1 MPTVRV
7 MADGRSILATPGQM
21 DRVGIP
27 MFKVGGGNTI
37 KLVIDYTG
45 FLGSDTY
52 SSGAWTVANAT
63 QGTTTQSGPIVT
75 ALLIMPEILLGEYIP
90 TVASS
95 ENTMAVSVVHRLT
108 TTAGLIQNT
117 PVRFWLQPATA
128 TDVFILDG
136 SYLA

>member
-7 MADGRSILATPGQM
+7 MADGRSILATPGQA
-21 DRVGIP
+21 DRYGIP
-27 MFKVGGGNTI
+27 MFRVGGGNTV

-45 FLGSDTY
+45 FLGLETY
-52 SSGAWTVANAT
+52 ASGSWTIANAT
-63 QGTTTQSGPIVT
+63 LGTTTASGGIVS
-75 ALLIMPEILLGEYIP
+75 ALLVMPEILLGEYIP
-90 TVASS
+90 VVASS
-95 ENTMAVSVVHRLT
+95 ENTTACSIVHRLVT
-108 TTAGLIQNT
+108 TEGRIQNT